1 MDNKL
6 PIRSTWI
13 EILEMFVQALNYHLI
28 DKKSWLN
35 FLTFS
40 FIISLILYEA
50 FIHKMATTI
59 LHRAILR
66 CINQNISLQQWVR
79 RLTLFWI
86 ISRYRPLI
94 IVKWWNFINRRYIRL
109 WECAMTQT
117 RWERERE
124 TDRNRQTGRQRE
136 NICVYSLVYI

>member
-117 RWERERE
+117 RWER
-124 TDRNRQTGRQRE
+124 DRQTYRQADRE
-136 NICVYSLVYI
+136 KIYVFTL

>member
-6 PIRSTWI
+6 PITSTWI
-13 EILEMFVQALNYHLI
+13 KILEMFFQALNYHLI
-28 DKKSWLN
+28 DKKNHDWISLL
-35 FLTFS
+35 FPLS
-40 FIISLILYEA
+40 VSLILYEA

-117 RWERERE
+117 RWERDRE
-124 TDRNRQTGRQRE
+124 TDRQADRE
-136 NICVYSLVYI
+136 KIYVFTL